1 MKKTEMIETEA
12 MNWIRFAAEEFDK
25 EFGAGTAKTIWD
37 NPETRDKMIEM
48 AACVAHVI
56 INEG

>member
-12 MNWIRFAAEEFDK
+12 MNWIRFAAEELD
-25 EFGAGTAKTIWD
+25 EMFGPGTAKAIWA